1 MEKIEMKEVEKM
13 ENKIDEES
21 LSDSLSKHMIS

>member
-13 ENKIDEES
+13 EKIIDEES